1 MWIIVCYFCFWGLGI
16 IIFIK
21 VCQKHGRLH
30 LCMQLRKLYVQ
41 FSKRIFPNKAWLNVA
56 WEAIHSVTLLFSTDV
71 ISAESVDICS
81 TNRAIRLCSAL
92 VKSMSCI
99 SSQYM
104 KKQFAI
110 TFLVILVSAEPFQN
124 DILCKHN
131 GCMAYHCTITTAL
144 EFRTQFQERFWCL
157 EKAFNWPAVPIS
169 THNFCVIKWGI
180 RAQKIETFQKAKQ
193 VFNLKNQ

>member
-1 MWIIVCYFCFWGLGI
+1 MKSKNFAQQHLSSLGGIKVIAMLLLFWWHSSIPIPNVDLGARTCELLFVTSVFFGLGI

-41 FSKRIFPNKAWLNVA
+41 FSKQIFPNKAWLNVA

-81 TNRAIRLCSAL
+81 TNRTIRLCSAL

-104 KKQFAI
+104 KN
-110 TFLVILVSAEPFQN
+110 SSP
-124 DILCKHN
+124 
-131 GCMAYHCTITTAL
+131 
-144 EFRTQFQERFWCL
+144 
-157 EKAFNWPAVPIS
+157 
-169 THNFCVIKWGI
+169 
-180 RAQKIETFQKAKQ
+180 
-193 VFNLKNQ
+193 